1 MKYYIV
7 DAFTDQVFKGNQAA
21 VYFPEKQWPSDE
33 YMTNLCREN
42 NFSDI
47 ALLLKKDGG
56 YNIRWFTQQ
65 GEIEFCGHAT
75 MAASFVILFCE
86 EPDADEVHFDSL
98 HGHIVITKTNNL
110 INMKLETYH
119 LRPVSVTDEM
129 VAATGCSTRPTEAWI
144 DRDLMLVYDDEE
156 TVRSMEPDMEKVK
169 QLDGLLLHVTAPGKD
184 YDCVSRSFAPK
195 CDVVEDPVCG
205 SGHCHIIP
213 YWSKRLGKADIKAFQ
228 ASKRT
233 GVLYGRCEQ
242 DSMIISGHAALFAKG
257 EAANEDGSF

>member
-1 MKYYIV
+1 MMLMLVVVCSCFGFAFQPVGQKYV
-7 DAFTDQVFKGNQAA
+7 PAETAA
-21 VYFPEKQWPSDE
+21 V
-33 YMTNLCREN
+33 
-42 NFSDI
+42 
-47 ALLLKKDGG
+47 
-56 YNIRWFTQQ
+56 FTVVNPL
-65 GEIEFCGHAT
+65 T
-75 MAASFVILFCE
+75 ASIL
-86 EPDADEVHFDSL
+86 
-98 HGHIVITKTNNL
+98 GIT
-110 INMKLETYH
+110 
-119 LRPVSVTDEM
+119 
-129 VAATGCSTRPTEAWI
+129 I

-213 YWSKRLGKADIKAFQ
+213 YWSKRLEKADIKAFQ

-233 GVLYGRCEQ
+233 GVLYGHCEQ